1 MEALY
6 YQQPNGFVR
15 NIFDFSRPTLSK
27 VDPGGCFSCGQM
39 PLKPRCNDLSNSYAP
54 TLSAPSTAKIAI
66 PIVDV
71 HQIR

>member
-27 VDPGGCFSCGQM
+27 VDPGGVFFMRANAAKATLQRSQQF
-39 PLKPRCNDLSNSYAP
+39 LRTDL
-54 TLSAPSTAKIAI
+54 
-66 PIVDV
+66 
-71 HQIR
+71 IRAFNC

>member
-27 VDPGGCFSCGQM
+27 VDPGGGVFHAGKC
-39 PLKPRCNDLSNSYAP
+39 R
-54 TLSAPSTAKIAI
+54 
-66 PIVDV
+66 
-71 HQIR
+71 